1 MSETSQLKNIGENIK
16 KLRLGKGITLQDVSD
31 VTGLS
36 VSFLSLVENGKSG
49 ISLANLQKI
58 LKCYGTSIHD
68 LIDKSVEDTKVVKS
82 KGSRV
87 VRAEEAK
94 RIRSDMDEV
103 KILSLVR
110 GAKSK
115 KIWPGLFIM
124 EPGSTIGPFS
134 HDGEEFAYII
144 LGKIEVTLMNSR
156 TGDTEKYI
164 LTEGDTI
171 YYSSTYLHTYVN
183 LSKQKSIF
191 LAAVTPPTF

>member
-1 MSETSQLKNIGENIK
+1 MFETNGPKNIGKNIK
-16 KLRLGKGITLQDVSD
+16 KLRLGKSITLQDVSD

-58 LKCYGTSIHD
+58 LKCYDTSIHD
-68 LIDKSVEDTKVVKS
+68 LIDTSVEDMKVVKS
-82 KGSRV
+82 EDSKV
-87 VRAEEAK
+87 VRAEDAK

-103 KILSLVR
+103 KVLSLVR
-110 GAKSK
+110 GARNK

-124 EPGSTIGPFS
+124 EPGATIGPFN
-134 HDGEEFAYII
+134 HDGEEFTYMIQ
-144 LGKIEVTLMNSR
+144 GKIEVTLINTQ

-164 LTEGDTI
+164 ITEGDTI
-171 YYSSTYLHTYVN
+171 YYPSTYLHTYVN

>member
-1 MSETSQLKNIGENIK
+1 MSEINGPENIGKNIK

-31 VTGLS
+31 ATGLS

-58 LKCYGTSIHD
+58 LKCYDTSIHD
-68 LIDKSVEDTKVVKS
+68 LIDTSVEDMKVVKS
-82 KGSRV
+82 RDSRV

-103 KILSLVR
+103 KVLSLVR
-110 GAKSK
+110 GARNK
-115 KIWPGLFIM
+115 KMWPGLFIM
-124 EPGSTIGPFS
+124 EPGATIGPFN
-134 HDGEEFAYII
+134 HDGEEFTYMIQ
-144 LGKIEVTLMNSR
+144 GKIDVTLINTQ

-164 LTEGDTI
+164 ITEGDTI
-171 YYSSTYLHTYVN
+171 YYPSTYLHTYVN

-191 LAAVTPPTF
+191 LAAVTPPSF